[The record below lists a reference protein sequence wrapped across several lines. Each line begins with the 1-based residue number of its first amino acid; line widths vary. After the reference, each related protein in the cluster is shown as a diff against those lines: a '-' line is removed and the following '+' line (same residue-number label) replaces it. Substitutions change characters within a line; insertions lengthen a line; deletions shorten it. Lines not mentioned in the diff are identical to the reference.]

1 MTQAEKEFKELD
13 DLFWQLRKKFP
24 NMTLEWPK
32 QVSKN
37 RVDCRIGNLQHTNSL
52 IRDVKNSI
60 MHYLNSDWKPSIWD
74 C

>member
-37 RVDCRIGNLQHTNSL
+37 RVDCRIKNMLYRDSL
-52 IRDVKNSI
+52 IRDVKNRIEYVLS
-60 MHYLNSDWKPSIWD
+60 HNLKEWEV
-74 C
+74 